1 MFRNLKILMT
11 ALGLLYVSCSSG
23 NDSKQIYTG
32 VIEGTIVK
40 VPALTGG
47 KIMRLFFDNGDS
59 VEKGTTL
66 AQIDTLDLSFQKQNL
81 VGMLQEVDNQK
92 QIAMTQLKR
101 ADKELKYVQQ
111 KYRRFEDLLKN
122 ESISQ
127 QSVDDLKNQLQNAES
142 VYQTALQQIRNV
154 EAKHT
159 QAEAQ
164 FRSVQKKIRDARIV
178 SPLDGIVADKFY
190 EAGEA
195 IPPLAPL
202 AEIINLSE
210 VWVKI
215 YVSEKILPH
224 IQTGQKAEIHMD
236 GSQQILSGEISWI
249 NPKAEFTPK
258 TILTPET
265 RTSLVYA
272 VKVIISNP
280 DYLLKHGMPVEVHL
294 K

>member
-1 MFRNLKILMT
+1 MFRSLIIFMT
-11 ALGLLYVSCSSG
+11 TLGMLYVNCSNG
-23 NDSKQIYTG
+23 NDSEQIYTG

-47 KIMRLFFDNGDS
+47 KIMQVLFDNGDS
-59 VEKGTTL
+59 IEKGATL

-81 VGMLQEVDNQK
+81 EGMLQEVDNQK
-92 QIAMTQLKR
+92 LIAMTQLKR
-101 ADKELKYVQQ
+101 AEKELKYVQE

-142 VYQTALQQIRNV
+142 VYQTALQQIRIV
-154 EAKHT
+154 EAKRI

-164 FRSVQKKIRDARIV
+164 FKSIQKKIHDATIT
-178 SPLDGIVADKFY
+178 SPLNGIVAGKFY
-190 EAGEA
+190 ETGEA

-202 AEIINLSE
+202 AEIIDLNE

-215 YVSEKILPH
+215 YLSEKMLPH
-224 IQTGQKAEIHMD
+224 IQTGQQAEIHMD
-236 GSQQILSGEISWI
+236 GSEQTLSGAISWI
-249 NPKAEFTPK
+249 NSKAEFTPK

-272 VKVIISNP
+272 VKVNISNP
-280 DYLLKHGMPVEVHL
+280 DHLLKHGMPVEVHL
-294 K
+294 Q

>member
-1 MFRNLKILMT
+1 MT
-11 ALGLLYVSCSSG
+11 ALGMLYVSCSSG
-23 NDSKQIYTG
+23 NDAKQIYTG

-47 KIMRLFFDNGDS
+47 KITQLFFDNGDS

-81 VGMLQEVDNQK
+81 VGMLQEVDNQG

-101 ADKELKYVQQ
+101 ADKELKYVQE
-111 KYRRFEDLLKN
+111 KYQRFEDLLKN

-127 QSVDDLKNQLQNAES
+127 QSADDLKNQLQNAES
-142 VYQTALQQIRNV
+142 VYQMALQQVRNV
-154 EAKHT
+154 EAKRT

-164 FRSVQKKIRDARIV
+164 FKSVQKKIRDATIT
-178 SPLDGIVADKFY
+178 SPLEGMVAGKFY

-202 AEIINLSE
+202 AEIINLAE

-215 YVSEKILPH
+215 YVSGKMLPH
-224 IQTGQKAEIHMD
+224 IETGQEVEIHMD
-236 GSQQILSGEISWI
+236 GSQQTLSGAISWI
-249 NPKAEFTPK
+249 NSKAEFTPK

-272 VKVIISNP
+272 LKVNISNP

-294 K
+294 Q